1 MNRSYFLAPAGA
13 ATRGRVRM
21 FWTLFANLR
30 GGGKEAKALPLLGK
44 NPGLIWLYSAVVV
57 PGLYLDVNSSVLCI
71 VS

>member
-1 MNRSYFLAPAGA
+1 
-13 ATRGRVRM
+13 M